1 MFAVF
6 LLEDMNPFYE
16 NVSSFPTVIFTFF
29 LGLALLYWIVA
40 VLGMVDIEIFDFD
53 LPEGDAAG
61 SSPDVLAGLMLRF
74 GLQGVPVTV
83 ILSFIFLF
91 GWLISYYLSHFFLG
105 WTSGWMRLLV
115 GLPVFIVAL
124 VASALITSVIL
135 KPFKSLFKNAKQ
147 QSAKDFVGRTVVVR
161 TSRVDHEFGEA
172 NLDDGGAGM
181 VIKVRS
187 MSEDVFTRG
196 DRVVLL
202 NYVSETGVYQVV
214 SETEFLGNQ

>member
-16 NVSSFPTVIFTFF
+16 NISSFPTVIFTFF

-53 LPEGDAAG
+53 LPEGDAGG

-74 GLQGVPVTV
+74 GLHGVPVTI
-83 ILSFIFLF
+83 ILSFVFLF

-105 WTSGWMRLLV
+105 WSSGWMRLLV

-124 VASALITSVIL
+124 VAAALITSLIL
-135 KPFKSLFKNAKQ
+135 KPFKPLFKNAKQ
-147 QSAKDFVGRTVVVR
+147 QSAKDFVGRTVIVR
-161 TSRVDHEFGEA
+161 TSRVDQAFGEA

-181 VIKVRS
+181 IINVRS
-187 MSEDVFTRG
+187 MSEDVFSRG

-202 NYVSETGVYQVV
+202 NYVSETGIYQVV
-214 SETEFLGNQ
+214 SEAEFLGNQ